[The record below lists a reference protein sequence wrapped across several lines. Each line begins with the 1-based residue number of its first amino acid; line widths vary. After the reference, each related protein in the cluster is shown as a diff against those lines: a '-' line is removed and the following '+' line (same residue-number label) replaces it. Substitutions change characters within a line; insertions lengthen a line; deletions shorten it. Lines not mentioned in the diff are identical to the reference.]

1 MRGCQGCNGS
11 GGCCRPL
18 GHLAWAVLLVV
29 IVAKAE
35 ESVKLNSTVAL
46 HCEGASRI
54 LEVRARLGMNGPGY
68 MAAPD
73 EIRLGYSRA
82 LKVVLV
88 E

>member
-1 MRGCQGCNGS
+1 
-11 GGCCRPL
+11 
-18 GHLAWAVLLVV
+18 VLLVV